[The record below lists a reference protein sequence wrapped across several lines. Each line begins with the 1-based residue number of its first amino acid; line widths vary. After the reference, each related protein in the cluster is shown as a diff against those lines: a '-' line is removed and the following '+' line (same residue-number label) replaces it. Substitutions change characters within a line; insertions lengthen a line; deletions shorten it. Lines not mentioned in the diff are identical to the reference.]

1 MSYNNTSDQDARRS
15 ALTKFSGLVERQ
27 LSKPRS
33 LP

>member
-1 MSYNNTSDQDARRS
+1 VSYNNTFDQDSRRS

-27 LSKPRS
+27 LSRPRS